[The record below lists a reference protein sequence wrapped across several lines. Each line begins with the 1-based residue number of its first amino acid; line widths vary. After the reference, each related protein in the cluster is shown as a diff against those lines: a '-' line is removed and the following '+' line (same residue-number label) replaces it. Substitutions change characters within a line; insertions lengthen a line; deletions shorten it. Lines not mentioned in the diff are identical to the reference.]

1 MEINVAQ
8 QTVSESIRELK
19 LPGWETA
26 SIETET
32 HLQGE
37 LGIDSLHKLILL
49 TRLQERSNF
58 QFAQLNNEAYKF
70 DTVGDLVNLLVAHG

>member
-1 MEINVAQ
+1 METTVAQ

-19 LPGWETA
+19 LPGFESA
-26 SIETET
+26 PIERDT

-49 TRLQERSNF
+49 TRLQERSKF
-58 QFAQLNNEAYKF
+58 EFAQLNNDAYRF
-70 DTVGDLVNLLVAHG
+70 ETVGDLVSLLEAHG